1 MPSVKL
7 GIGCHANEG
16 KRSHGP
22 WRLKHWIPIQSVRWV
37 WRRTEAVAGDVSQLH
52 HAGLLFTITEDGRY
66 ILKFCQSTIRI
77 DLYNMWANSSSRLI
91 MPVVTQDSEAQWTV
105 KSDKETRIIG
115 KASVGLAHFFF
126 FLYGKPQSSCEY
138 FWKRIY
144 IWINE
149 IIGKKEEGEKKEV
162 IFTDFDHC
170 TMSSRNIK
178 KG

>member
-126 FLYGKPQSSCEY
+126 VWQTPEFVWILLKMNLYMNKWNNRKEGGRRKERSHIY
-138 FWKRIY
+138 WFWPLRYVKQKY
-144 IWINE
+144 
-149 IIGKKEEGEKKEV
+149 
-162 IFTDFDHC
+162 
-170 TMSSRNIK
+170 
-178 KG
+178 